1 MARNKLIDLN
11 NHLFEALERINDEN
25 LKGES
30 LQEESL
36 QEEMARAKTITT
48 IGNTIINN
56 AGLALEAEKYK
67 NDFGKGVSLP
77 MMIEN
82 GK

>member
-30 LQEESL
+30 LQEEI
-36 QEEMARAKTITT
+36 ARAKTITT
-48 IGNTIINN
+48 IGNTIITN
-56 AGLALEAEKYK
+56 ADLALEAEKYK
-67 NDFGKGVSLP
+67 NEFGRGASSPL
-77 MMIEN
+77 MIEN
-82 GK
+82 AK

>member
-1 MARNKLIDLN
+1 M
-11 NHLFEALERINDEN
+11 
-25 LKGES
+25 GS
-30 LQEESL
+30 
-36 QEEMARAKTITT
+36 EMCIRDR
-48 IGNTIINN
+48 NN